1 MINMSI
7 AQLNTKLNDT
17 VELLKISRNG
27 IRFSLFLEIVKS
39 SPFSLKEWGKFL
51 HLTERTLQRYK
62 KESKKFEP
70 IHSERIIEIA
80 KLQMKGKNVFGSK
93 SNFEQWMNSNIVAL
107 GGIKPTE
114 LLDSTFGI
122 DLIMDELGRIEH
134 GILA

>member
-1 MINMSI
+1 MSI

-27 IRFSLFLEIVKS
+27 IRFNLFMEIVKS
-39 SPFSLKEWGKFL
+39 SPFSLKEWSKFL
-51 HLTERTLQRYK
+51 HLTERTIQRYK
-62 KESKKFEP
+62 KESKTFEP

-80 KLQMKGKNVFGSK
+80 KLQKKGKEVFGSK
-93 SNFEQWMNSNIVAL
+93 PNFEQWLNSKVVAL

-114 LLDSTFGI
+114 LLDSAFGI
-122 DLIMDELGRIEH
+122 DLLIDELGRIEH